1 MTIILNDD
9 DIAKVLPMKDC
20 IEALEEAFRDLGKGL
35 AVNAPRRD
43 SFMAISKPD
52 HYYSFKTIE
61 GGVER
66 LGVMAQRINSDL
78 LHYPV
83 VDGIPHRVKV
93 PAAPG
98 NRYVGLIYLYSSE
111 TLELLAILTDGY
123 LQKMRVGGTTGVG
136 AKYLARE
143 DATVLGLLG
152 SGGQAGTAAWA
163 IATVRPIKRIQV
175 FSPNQ
180 EHREAFSK
188 KMASM
193 LGIEVVA
200 RENVEKAVNGADIVA
215 VATNS
220 HGPVVRGKLVERGQ
234 HLTSIVPSDFDEE
247 AWQKSDFIITS
258 GPMGQEGFNTLRS
271 KNEKLSSVFSSGD
284 YNKTEGE
291 RAKRYRKKIHFLSDM
306 LMGKAPKRTSADQTT
321 MMNKNWGLGI
331 EFASVGKLVY
341 DRARA
346 DGIGK
351 EVPTEW
357 FSQTSRP

>member
-1 MTIILNDD
+1 MTVILNDD
-9 DIAKVLPMKDC
+9 DITRLLPMKDC
-20 IEALEEAFRDLGKGL
+20 IGALEEAFRDLGKGL
-35 AVNAPRRD
+35 VVNAPRRD

-61 GGVER
+61 GGLER

-78 LHYPV
+78 LNYPV

-111 TLELLAILTDGY
+111 TLELLAIMTDGY

-152 SGGQAGTAAWA
+152 SGGQAETAAWA

-175 FSPNQ
+175 FSPTQ

-188 KMASM
+188 KVASK
-193 LGIEVVA
+193 LDIEVIA
-200 RENVEKAVNGADIVA
+200 KENPEKAVIGTDIVA

-220 HGPVVRGKLVERGQ
+220 HGPVVLGKWIEKGQ
-234 HLTSIVPSDFDEE
+234 HLTCIIPSDFDEE
-247 AWQKSDFIITS
+247 VWKKSAFVVTS
-258 GPMGQEGFNTLRS
+258 GPMGEEGFNILRS
-271 KNEKLSSVFSSGD
+271 KNEKLSSIFSPGD
-284 YNKTEGE
+284 YNKIEGE
-291 RAKRYRKKIHFLSDM
+291 RSKRYREKIYFLSDM
-306 LMGKAPKRTSADQTT
+306 LLGKTPMRTTADQITL
-321 MMNKNWGLGI
+321 MNKNWGLGI

-346 DGIGK
+346 ADIGK
-351 EVPTEW
+351 ELPTEW